1 MLKALILLILI
12 DMVYIYSLGM
22 SVFNKQIKD
31 VQGTEIKIDIV
42 AALLTYVLIATALY
56 YFILKDKRPIHE
68 AFLLGLCIYG
78 VYELTSKSLLDKWSW
93 NTVAIDTL
101 WGGILLS
108 LTTYLLYKIPL

>member
-1 MLKALILLILI
+1 MLKTLILLFFI
-12 DMVYIYSLGM
+12 DMVYIYAIGM
-22 SVFNKQIKD
+22 PVFNKQIKD

-42 AALLTYVLIATALY
+42 ATLLTYVLIATALY
-56 YFILKDKRPIHE
+56 YFIIKDKRPVHE

-93 NTVAIDTL
+93 NTVVIDTL
-101 WGGILLS
+101 CGGILFS